1 MYDKERFI
9 LKSHYAPSLLELN
22 DIGKS
27 QGWTSQAFR
36 AAAKSITLEK
46 NGTVTGRGLPLQ
58 PVIDDTSW
66 FTPMYEEY
74 PEWHDAD
81 TRVQHDVIG

>member
-36 AAAKSITLEK
+36 AVAKSITLEK

-58 PVIDDTSW
+58 PVTDDTNW
-66 FTPMYEEY
+66 FTPTYKET

-81 TRVQHDVIG
+81 TLVPREEVG